1 MINLKTNREIEI
13 IKANG
18 RILAKT
24 LELLKER
31 IKPEVKT
38 QELDQLAE
46 DFIRQQGAC
55 PAFKGYRGFPA
66 SICVSIDN
74 EVVHGIPGERV
85 VEEGQVV
92 SVDIGVFK
100 DNYYADGAFTF
111 AVGQISDRAQRL
123 LFITQEA
130 LRRGLEVVR
139 EGRFLSDVSYAIQS
153 FVERSG
159 FSVVRDLVGHGI
171 GMNMHEEPQIP
182 NFGPPGQGPILKKGM
197 VLAIEPMVNIG
208 SFEIQTKEDNWT
220 IVTKDGSLSAHF
232 EHTVAVTENG
242 AMILTDGD
250 PQTGGQPPRLGKR
263 KGLGNGTNSVS

>member
-1 MINLKTNREIEI
+1 MINLKAKREIEI

-18 RILAKT
+18 RIVAET
-24 LELLKER
+24 LELMKEKLK
-31 IKPEVKT
+31 PGVKT
-38 QELDQLAE
+38 KELDRWAE
-46 DFIRQQGAC
+46 DFIRKQGAR

-74 EVVHGIPGERV
+74 EVVHGIPGDRRI
-85 VEEGQVV
+85 EEGQVI
-92 SVDIGVFK
+92 SVDVGVFK

-111 AVGQISDRAQRL
+111 SVGQISNKAQRL
-123 LFITQEA
+123 IQITQQA
-130 LRRGLEVVR
+130 LKGGLEIVK

-153 FVERSG
+153 FVEKNG

-171 GMNMHEEPQIP
+171 GMNMHEDPQIP

-197 VLAIEPMVNIG
+197 VLAIEPMVNAG
-208 SFEIQTKEDNWT
+208 SFEIEVREDNWT

-242 AMILTDGD
+242 AMILTA
-250 PQTGGQPPRLGKR
+250 
-263 KGLGNGTNSVS
+263 S

>member
-18 RILAKT
+18 RVLTKT
-24 LELLKER
+24 LELLRENG
-31 IKPEVKT
+31 KPGVKT
-38 QELDQLAE
+38 KELDRLAE
-46 DFIRQQGAC
+46 DFIRKQGAY

-74 EVVHGIPGERV
+74 EVVHGIPGDRM
-85 VEEGQVV
+85 VEEGQIV

-100 DNYYADGAFTF
+100 DNYYADGACTF
-111 AVGQISDRAQRL
+111 GIGQISDQAKKL
-123 LFITQEA
+123 LFVTQEA
-130 LRRGLEVVR
+130 LKKGLEVVG
-139 EGRFLSDVSYAIQS
+139 EGKFLSDVSYAIQS
-153 FVERSG
+153 FVENNG

-171 GMNMHEEPQIP
+171 GMSMHEEPQIP

-220 IVTKDGSLSAHF
+220 VLTKDGSLSAHF

-242 AMILTDGD
+242 AMILTENE
-250 PQTGGQPPRLGKR
+250 R
-263 KGLGNGTNSVS
+263 V

>member
-1 MINLKTNREIEI
+1 MINLKTEREIEI

-18 RILAKT
+18 RIVAKT
-24 LELLKER
+24 LELVGEK
-31 IKPEVKT
+31 IKPGVKT
-38 QELDQLAE
+38 KELDRWAE
-46 DFIRQQGAC
+46 DFIRKQGAR

-74 EVVHGIPGERV
+74 EVVHGIPGGRKI
-85 VEEGQVV
+85 EEGQVI

-111 AVGQISDRAQRL
+111 PVGQISDKAQRL
-123 LFITQEA
+123 IQITQEA
-130 LRRGLEVVR
+130 LKRGLEIVR
-139 EGRFLSDVSYAIQS
+139 EGRFLSDISYAIQS
-153 FVERSG
+153 FVEKDG

-182 NFGPPGQGPILKKGM
+182 NFGSPGQGPILKQGM
-197 VLAIEPMVNIG
+197 VLAIEPMVNVG
-208 SFEIQTKEDNWT
+208 SFEIETREDNWT

-242 AMILTDGD
+242 AIVLTENE
-250 PQTGGQPPRLGKR
+250 K
-263 KGLGNGTNSVS
+263 V

>member
-1 MINLKTNREIEI
+1 MINLKTQREIQI

-18 RILAKT
+18 RILAET
-24 LELLKER
+24 LELLKEK
-31 IKPEVKT
+31 IKPGVKT
-38 QELDQLAE
+38 KELDRLAE
-46 DFIRQQGAC
+46 DFIIKQGAY

-74 EVVHGIPGERV
+74 EVVHGIPGERM

-92 SVDIGVFK
+92 SVDVGVFK

-111 AVGQISDRAQRL
+111 AVGQISGQAQRL
-123 LFITQEA
+123 LFVTQEA
-130 LRRGLEVVR
+130 LRKGLEFVR

-153 FVERSG
+153 FVEENG

-171 GMNMHEEPQIP
+171 GMKMHEEPQIA

-197 VLAIEPMVNIG
+197 VLAIEPMVNAG
-208 SFEIQTKEDNWT
+208 SFEIQTKDDDWT
-220 IVTKDGSLSAHF
+220 IVTRDGSLSAHF

-242 AMILTDGD
+242 AMILTDLK
-250 PQTGGQPPRLGKR
+250 T
-263 KGLGNGTNSVS
+263 

>member
-1 MINLKTNREIEI
+1 MINLKTNQEIEI

-18 RILAKT
+18 AILAET
-24 LELLKER
+24 LQLLKER
-31 IKPEVKT
+31 ITPGVRTK
-38 QELDQLAE
+38 ELDRLAE
-46 DFIRQQGAC
+46 EFIRKQGAY

-66 SICVSIDN
+66 SICVSIND

-85 VEEGQVV
+85 VEEGQIV
-92 SVDIGVFK
+92 SVDVGVFK

-111 AVGQISDRAQRL
+111 AVGQVSDQAQNL
-123 LFITQEA
+123 LFVTREA
-130 LRRGLEVVR
+130 LKRGLEAVS

-153 FVERSG
+153 FVERMG

-182 NFGPPGQGPILKKGM
+182 NFGPPGRGPILKKGM
-197 VLAIEPMVNIG
+197 VLAIEPMVNTG
-208 SFEIQTKEDNWT
+208 SFEIETKADNWT

-242 AMILTDGD
+242 ARILTESEK
-250 PQTGGQPPRLGKR
+250 T
-263 KGLGNGTNSVS
+263 

>member
-1 MINLKTNREIEI
+1 MINLKTNKEIEI
-13 IKANG
+13 IRANG

-24 LELLKER
+24 LELLGEK
-31 IKPEVKT
+31 IKPGVKT
-38 QELDQLAE
+38 KELDRWAE
-46 DFIRQQGAC
+46 DFIRREGAY

-66 SICVSIDN
+66 SICISIDN

-85 VEEGQVV
+85 IEKGQVI
-92 SVDIGVFK
+92 SVDIGVLK
-100 DNYYADGAFTF
+100 DNFYADGAFTF
-111 AVGQISDRAQRL
+111 AVGPVSDQAKRL
-123 LFITQEA
+123 IKVTQEA
-130 LRRGLEVVR
+130 LERGLEFVR
-139 EGRFLSDVSYAIQS
+139 EGIFLSDISYAIQS
-153 FVERSG
+153 FVEENG

-197 VLAIEPMVNIG
+197 VLAIEPMVNVG
-208 SFEIQTKEDNWT
+208 SFEIETRKDNWT

-250 PQTGGQPPRLGKR
+250 PSGKVKSFR
-263 KGLGNGTNSVS
+263 

>member
-13 IKANG
+13 IRANG
-18 RILAKT
+18 RIVAKT
-24 LELLKER
+24 LELLKEK
-31 IKPEVKT
+31 IKPGVKT
-38 QELDQLAE
+38 GELDRLAE
-46 DFIRQQGAC
+46 EFIRKQSAY

-66 SICVSIDN
+66 SICVSIDD
-74 EVVHGIPGERV
+74 EVVHGIPGERLI
-85 VEEGQVV
+85 EEGQVV

-111 AVGQISDRAQRL
+111 AVGPISDQAQRL
-123 LFITQEA
+123 LQVTQEA
-130 LRRGLEVVR
+130 LKKGLEFVR

-153 FVERSG
+153 FVEKSG

-171 GMNMHEEPQIP
+171 GTNMHEEPQIP

-197 VLAIEPMVNIG
+197 TLAIEPMVNAG
-208 SFEIQTKEDNWT
+208 SFEVQTKKDNWT

-242 AMILTDGD
+242 AMILT
-250 PQTGGQPPRLGKR
+250 
-263 KGLGNGTNSVS
+263 VSE